1 MNGKGDKWR
10 GGWSKEYEENHNK
23 IFKKEKKMKDY
34 RDEYKTIKVP
44 IGEED
49 IRLFQKLVDGKI
61 EHFAW
66 TFDKINVLFSKEEE
80 EWLK

>member
-1 MNGKGDKWR
+1 
-10 GGWSKEYEENHNK
+10 
-23 IFKKEKKMKDY
+23 MKDF

-44 IGEED
+44 ITEED

>member
-1 MNGKGDKWR
+1 
-10 GGWSKEYEENHNK
+10 
-23 IFKKEKKMKDY
+23 MKDY